1 MTYSRGTSLSIFFLA
16 IALLVGGVLLGIP
29 LLVPVAFV
37 VMGAA
42 VLWFLA
48 AEEGYSRGDLLT
60 VAAVYALAAGGLGAM
75 VALMG

>member
-16 IALLVGGVLLGIP
+16 VALLVGGVLVQMPLLIP
-29 LLVPVAFV
+29 LAFV

-42 VLWFLA
+42 VLWFLG
-48 AEEGYSRGDLLT
+48 AEEGYSRGDLVT

-75 VALMG
+75 VTLMG